1 MTTYYFKSQLTETLG
16 TDEHLSEQ
24 IKITPQAEYSTT
36 SDGYFQTAA
45 SWSGPTTTPPYNFP
59 NSIYVGPEGSR
70 YKFITVKNTG
80 ANPFLLVGSE
90 RLSTFSNQSITV
102 QDVFSCSGSYVY
114 TGSEKRIQGTS
125 SIDSALASVDAL
137 RDLAPIWVTVFEGD
151 ASKKVTQS
159 VASQS
164 RFAVSPSAGVA
175 SWGSTISGE
184 FYIPLPIF
192 VKPGQTV
199 TVSANAQMQK
209 SDFDSATYNKPG
221 RYPFY
226 IAWDSRNASESDPSS
241 YLPWNASI
249 FGMEE

>member
-45 SWSGPTTTPPYNFP
+45 SWSGPTATPPYNFP

-80 ANPFLLVGSE
+80 TNPFLLVGSE

-102 QDVFSCSGSYVY
+102 QDVFSCSGSSAY
-114 TGSEKRIQGTS
+114 TGTEKKIQGTS
-125 SIDSALASVDAL
+125 SIDSALAPVDAL
-137 RDLAPIWVTVFEGD
+137 RDLTPRWVTVFESDGSARVTSSY
-151 ASKKVTQS
+151 ASKSNFIVS
-159 VASQS
+159 GSNAS
-164 RFAVSPSAGVA
+164 

-184 FYIPLPIF
+184 FYVPLPSF

-199 TVSANAQMQK
+199 AVSANAQMQQ
-209 SDFDSATYNKPG
+209 SDFSSATYNRPG

-226 IAWDSRNASESDPSS
+226 ILWDPRNITTTSPASD
-241 YLPWNASI
+241 YLPWSASI

>member
-45 SWSGPTTTPPYNFP
+45 SWSGVTDTPPYNLP
-59 NSIYVGPEGSR
+59 NSVYVGPEGLR

-80 ANPFLLVGSE
+80 TNPFLLVGSE
-90 RLSTFSNQSITV
+90 RLSTFSDQSITV
-102 QDVFSCSGSYVY
+102 QDVFSCSGSSAY
-114 TGSEKRIQGTS
+114 TGSEKLIQGTS
-125 SIDSALASVDAL
+125 SIDSALAPVGRLSKFTP
-137 RDLAPIWVTVFEGD
+137 RWVTVLESDNSSKVTRASSSQSNFTVSDSD
-151 ASKKVTQS
+151 AS
-159 VASQS
+159 
-164 RFAVSPSAGVA
+164 

-184 FYIPLPIF
+184 FYVPLPSF

-199 TVSANAQMQK
+199 TVSANAQMQIE
-209 SDFDSATYNKPG
+209 DFSLPSINKPG

-226 IAWDSRNASESDPSS
+226 ITYDPRNASESDPSS
-241 YLPWNASI
+241 FLPWNASI